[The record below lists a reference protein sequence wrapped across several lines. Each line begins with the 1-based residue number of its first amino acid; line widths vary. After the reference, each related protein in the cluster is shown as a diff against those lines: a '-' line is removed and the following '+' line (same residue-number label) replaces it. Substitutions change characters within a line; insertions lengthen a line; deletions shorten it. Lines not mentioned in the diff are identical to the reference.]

1 MSSAEKKEYDL
12 EAAKARQL
20 MLRTALGY
28 GLAIAIFVV
37 LIEAGHSSLPPYLFP
52 STLQI
57 LSNTVEALRSD
68 WLDLLLTVIR
78 LIVALLTAT
87 VLGWLLGLL
96 MGAFR
101 SSVGLVVMPI
111 LSILQAIPAASWILV
126 ASLWIAEP
134 EIRVWL
140 ICFSLGLPLYAISV
154 YEGVRD
160 LDGELLEA
168 VEQFRPTKW
177 QVMYILLIPQSFVYL
192 LISMRTVSSLVLRVL
207 VFAELIGASTGVG
220 ARMSDAQTNFNMA
233 MIFAWTVIMV
243 VLNFAMLWL
252 IDIAER
258 YLLSWRREVA
268 IR

>member
-1 MSSAEKKEYDL
+1 MSSAEKKQNDL

-28 GLAIAIFVV
+28 ALAIAIFIV
-37 LIEAGHSSLPPYLFP
+37 LIEVGHSSLPPYLFP
-52 STLQI
+52 STTQI
-57 LSNTVEALRSD
+57 LSNTVEALRHD
-68 WLDLLLTVIR
+68 WLDLLLTVVR
-78 LIVALLTAT
+78 LIFALLTAT
-87 VLGWLLGLL
+87 LLGWLLGLL

-101 SSVGLVVMPI
+101 SSVGLVAMPI

-126 ASLWIAEP
+126 ASLWIA

-220 ARMSDAQTNFNMA
+220 ARMSDAQTNFDMP

>member
-1 MSSAEKKEYDL
+1 MSADEKKTGDPEVAL
-12 EAAKARQL
+12 LRQRRI
-20 MLRTALGY
+20 RTLVGY
-28 GLAIAIFVV
+28 TIAIVLFVI
-37 LIEAGHSSLPPYLFP
+37 LIEIGHSSLPPYLFP
-52 STLQI
+52 STQQI
-57 LSNTVEALRSD
+57 LANTVVALTEE
-68 WLDLLLTVIR
+68 WADLLLTVFR
-78 LIVALLTAT
+78 LIVTLLTAT
-87 VLGWLLGLL
+87 ALGWLLGLL

-101 SSVGLVVMPI
+101 SSVGLVAMPI
-111 LSILQAIPAASWILV
+111 LSILQAIPAVSWILV

-134 EIRVWL
+134 EIRIWL
-140 ICFSLGLPLYAISV
+140 ICFGLGLPLYAISV

-177 QVMYILLIPQSFVYL
+177 QVIYILLIPQSFVYL

-207 VFAELIGASTGVG
+207 VFAELVGASSGVG
-220 ARMSDAQTNFNMA
+220 ARMGDAQTNFEMP

-243 VLNFAMLWL
+243 VLNFVMLWL
-252 IDIAER
+252 MDVAER